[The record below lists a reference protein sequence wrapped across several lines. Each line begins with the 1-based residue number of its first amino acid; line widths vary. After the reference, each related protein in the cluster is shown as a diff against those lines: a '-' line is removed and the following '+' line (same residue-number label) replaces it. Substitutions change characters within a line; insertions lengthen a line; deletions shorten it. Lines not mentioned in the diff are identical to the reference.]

1 MKKQYRVKKSEEIEK
16 IIKEKNYKSNPYIT
30 LYKKENTETGHFR
43 YAISVGKKIGNA
55 VERNR
60 IKRLITAVIDNLDID
75 LDSST
80 DVFIIA
86 RVAIKDLSY
95 LELRKQLEYLFR
107 KQKLI
112 KGEKKWLIFSI
123 GIDIN

>member
-86 RVAIKDLSY
+86 RVAIMDLSY

-112 KGEKKWLIFSI
+112 KGEKN
-123 GIDIN
+123 G

>member
-60 IKRLITAVIDNLDID
+60 IKRLITAVIDNLNID

-86 RVAIKDLSY
+86 RVGDAVFLISNGYSLLFFYMTKSISCFSLS
-95 LELRKQLEYLFR
+95 L
-107 KQKLI
+107 
-112 KGEKKWLIFSI
+112 
-123 GIDIN
+123 

>member
-16 IIKEKNYKSNPYIT
+16 IIKEKNYKSNPYLT
-30 LYKKENTETGHFR
+30 LYNRNNTETGHLR
-43 YAISVGKKIGNA
+43 YAIRVGKKIGNA

-60 IKRLITAVIDNLDID
+60 IKRHITAVIDNMSID

-86 RVAIKDLSY
+86 RVQIKELSY
-95 LELRKQLEYLFR
+95 GEIKKQLEYLFR

-112 KGEKKWLIFSI
+112 KGEKN
-123 GIDIN
+123 G

>member
-1 MKKQYRVKKSEEIEK
+1 MKKQYRVKKSQEIEL
-16 IIKEKNYKSNPYIT
+16 ILKEKHFSKNKYFSLYQRRNP
-30 LYKKENTETGHFR
+30 ETIHFR

-60 IKRLITAVIDNLDID
+60 IKRLITAVIDNLNID

-86 RVAIKDLSY
+86 RVQIKELSY
-95 LELRKQLEYLFR
+95 SELKKQLEYLFR

-112 KGEKKWLIFSI
+112 KGEKN
-123 GIDIN
+123 G

>member
-1 MKKQYRVKKSEEIEK
+1 MKKINIVKESKDFQK
-16 IIKEKNYKSNPYIT
+16 IIKNNKSFRTKYFYIYKQNHE
-30 LYKKENTETGHFR
+30 ENIYHFGL
-43 YAISVGKKIGNA
+43 SVGKKIGNA

-60 IKRLITAVIDNLDID
+60 IKRLITAVIDNLNID

-86 RVAIKDLSY
+86 RVQIKELSY
-95 LELRKQLEYLFR
+95 SELKKQLEYLFR

-112 KGEKKWLIFSI
+112 KGEKN
-123 GIDIN
+123 G

>member
-1 MKKQYRVKKSEEIEK
+1 
-16 IIKEKNYKSNPYIT
+16 
-30 LYKKENTETGHFR
+30 
-43 YAISVGKKIGNA
+43 
-55 VERNR
+55 
-60 IKRLITAVIDNLDID
+60 

-112 KGEKKWLIFSI
+112 KGEKN
-123 GIDIN
+123 G